1 LRLLRDADRDV
12 AAGSGVGVDVV
23 IGGGWW
29 GVVERRD
36 RVVGALRCVAFRR
49 DVWGEGR
56 WHWRFETS
64 QWRCLHSK
72 SNAQGEIRP

>member
-1 LRLLRDADRDV
+1 MRLLRDADRDV

-56 WHWRFETS
+56 WH
-64 QWRCLHSK
+64 
-72 SNAQGEIRP
+72 